1 MRRVVTRLL
10 MAVTGVAL
18 LSIYAVAALGLYR
31 LLLLLWRQRPAPL
44 TTVLV
49 VVGLSLTFGYVS
61 YRLGT
66 ARILAALNAAELS
79 RTRAAGFYDRV
90 DALADEMGV
99 DPPRLLVARMQS
111 PNALALG
118 GPNDGDVVLDVS
130 LFRLL
135 DGDELEAIVAHE
147 LAHLERRDSL
157 VKTLGYSLART
168 VVGLLVLLL
177 VPVTLLLT
185 GLARGLTSL
194 RGGDAMDLRRVSA
207 RVQTAVGSL
216 VVLLLFVFT
225 LALQAYSRR
234 REYAADQRAAD
245 VTGNPLALA
254 RALAKIRRASTPG
267 GLLSM
272 LYIHGEEEGTLT
284 RLLASHPP
292 MDDRIERL
300 ARRAEERRGRTVR
313 IPVE

>member
-1 MRRVVTRLL
+1 MRRPVTRAL
-10 MAVTGVAL
+10 MALTGVAML
-18 LSIYAVAALGLYR
+18 FVYAVAALAVYR
-31 LLLLLWRQRPAPL
+31 LLLLLWRQRPDPA
-44 TTVLV
+44 TTALV
-49 VVGLSLTFGYVS
+49 VVGLSLAFGYAS

-66 ARILAALNAAELS
+66 ARILSALDATELS

-99 DPPRLLVARMQS
+99 DAPRVLVARMQS

-118 GPNDGDVVLDVS
+118 GPNDGDVVLDAS

-168 VVGLLVLLL
+168 VVGVVVLLL
-177 VPVTLLLT
+177 LPVTILLA
-185 GLARGLTSL
+185 GFARGLAYL
-194 RGGDAMDLRRVSA
+194 RGGDPADVRRLTA
-207 RVQTAVGSL
+207 RVQTAVASV
-216 VVLLLFVFT
+216 VVLFLFVFT
-225 LALQAYSRR
+225 FALQAYSRR
-234 REYAADQRAAD
+234 REYAADRRAAD
-245 VTGNPLALA
+245 VTGDPLALA

-292 MDDRIERL
+292 MDERIDRL
-300 ARRAEERRGRTVR
+300 ADRAEERRGRAVR